1 MKNGHEVTA
10 GVFYGLAKPGP
21 CPDQVLR
28 AARLSDLIQES
39 RKLAQFDG
47 DDFRQLEPSR
57 VIEALKEASED
68 AEKTSWLAA
77 AIFVGTA
84 QACLKGGYSMT
95 SPPKQVDCGH
105 LVRPISCL
113 HPAGSMPSQSSL
125 KASCQRQRIQCY
137 CSSDALD
144 VALQLS
150 AEGRHVT
157 ILRCTA
163 STHPRSERRK
173 YSNLH
178 EDQLFFRTTYFEG
191 FERVEADIQ
200 AAPDTSLVE
209 GGIIYTSGVGILRG
223 ALKDGAPWVEPA
235 QVDVLWFTLPLHPHH
250 GEQVVSVILAC
261 GCGSSSYKEIYAR
274 EEERNLVSA
283 ALDRAFAWA
292 CAHGADALVLPP
304 FACQGGFLH
313 PRLHFAGLVHE
324 VSRLHERHLP
334 SVCVASEHPSHD
346 AAWWDGF
353 ADGVVNGRPVPPPII
368 HVPTIPLMT
377 DKLVGKDASALLE
390 KRRKQHA
397 VWSLPGTRQF
407 RTSFM

>member
-1 MKNGHEVTA
+1 MWPICMD
-10 GVFYGLAKPGP
+10 GLRCHPMFGEGDRYNLNPLHGP
-21 CPDQVLR
+21 CQ
-28 AARLSDLIQES
+28 
-39 RKLAQFDG
+39 
-47 DDFRQLEPSR
+47 
-57 VIEALKEASED
+57 
-68 AEKTSWLAA
+68 
-77 AIFVGTA
+77 
-84 QACLKGGYSMT
+84 
-95 SPPKQVDCGH
+95 
-105 LVRPISCL
+105 
-113 HPAGSMPSQSSL
+113 
-125 KASCQRQRIQCY
+125 
-137 CSSDALD
+137 
-144 VALQLS
+144 
-150 AEGRHVT
+150 
-157 ILRCTA
+157 
-163 STHPRSERRK
+163 
-173 YSNLH
+173 
-178 EDQLFFRTTYFEG
+178 DQLFFRTTYFEG

-250 GEQVVSVILAC
+250 GEQ
-261 GCGSSSYKEIYAR
+261 EIYAR

-397 VWSLPGTRQF
+397 VWSSPGTRQF